1 MLCRSCP
8 APGTTQPAW
17 PTRISGAILA
27 PIGRYLSCQ
36 AAEPHGPIGRLL
48 ARIWIR
54 ETAAVNDTALDLL
67 APAPGERILEIGF
80 GPGRTLTR
88 LAAAGTDVIGVEIA
102 PTMLAAAAR
111 RHAAHIVTGRMH
123 LLHGD
128 GTTLPVE
135 DRSLDA
141 VIARALRPGGRLV
154 LAFRAGEHPLPARF
168 DPNVYH
174 LPTTSQATQWLHAAG
189 FANVRV
195 EGRPHTAAAVTWLVG
210 TTT

>member
-1 MLCRSCP
+1 MVRDTSFRVFFVVFFFFNDTATTEIYTLSLHDALPIGGPAMLCRSCP

-88 LAAAGTDVIGVEIA
+88 LAAASTDVIGVEIA

-111 RHAAHIVTGRMH
+111 RNAAHIVTGRMH
-123 LLHGD
+123 LHHGD

-141 VIARALRPGGRLV
+141 VIGVHTIYFWP
-154 LAFRAGEHPLPARF
+154 
-168 DPNVYH
+168 DPPPPPS
-174 LPTTSQATQWLHAAG
+174 PT
-189 FANVRV
+189 
-195 EGRPHTAAAVTWLVG
+195 
-210 TTT
+210 